1 MDWRSERKN
10 FKWSWGLQIEFTE
23 VESMNDGA
31 PVGLHGVEQGH
42 IPAWGRTVQGP
53 SSPDHWRWL
62 PSHTKFWSCW
72 ALFIYLS
79 ICLLF
84 RNGHPRG
91 SFIFLSVISQQSNQ
105 LCKASDFRAD
115 HVPFLPGK
123 GLFACFYESYY
134 IAL

>member
-10 FKWSWGLQIEFTE
+10 FKWSRGLQIEFTE

-79 ICLLF
+79 IYCL
-84 RNGHPRG
+84 GMDIPEEV
-91 SFIFLSVISQQSNQ
+91 SSSFLSFPSRAISFAKLLILGLIMFLYS
-105 LCKASDFRAD
+105 LEKDYL
-115 HVPFLPGK
+115 HVFMSL
-123 GLFACFYESYY
+123 
-134 IAL
+134 IT